1 MIKIKRR
8 IVLLIALTLFGWPAL
23 GQAAES
29 SSAQQPRSGGELV
42 FAVGELPPSFDG
54 HRETTFGMLHPVAPH
69 YSTLLRFDP
78 QNYPKIVGD
87 VAERWSFSRDGL
99 TATFTLRKGI
109 KFHDGTPLT
118 ARDVKASYDKII
130 FPPEGVASARKASFA
145 MVDKI
150 EAPDDATVVFRLKHI
165 AASFLAN
172 LASPWNFIYSAERLK
187 KDPRWYEKNILGSGP
202 FIFGEHVAGSHW
214 TGKRN
219 PNYFMAGRPYLDGFR
234 AVFIRDTAPRVAAV
248 RSGQVIVEFRGFNP
262 AARNDI
268 VKALGNKAT
277 VQESPWACNILVALN
292 NEKKPFNDVRVRR
305 ALNLAIDRNEASK
318 ALSQISVMKYIGGA
332 FRPGSEFATPPAELT
347 KLAGFGKDIET
358 SRKEARRLLKEAAVP
373 EGFSFVL
380 KNRNVKEPYEVSGVF
395 LVDQW
400 RKIGLNVTHTPQEG
414 GPYFNDLRQGNFDAG
429 VDFACDFMDEPD
441 LYLLKY
447 VSTERSPIN
456 YSRYKDGTLDELYER
471 QSRMLDVKDRLPLL
485 RQMERRAI
493 AEQAYQFPFL
503 WWQRIVPHSS
513 RLKGWKIGPS
523 HYVNQD
529 LRDVWLTP

>member
-1 MIKIKRR
+1 
-8 IVLLIALTLFGWPAL
+8 
-23 GQAAES
+23 
-29 SSAQQPRSGGELV
+29 
-42 FAVGELPPSFDG
+42 
-54 HRETTFGMLHPVAPH
+54 
-69 YSTLLRFDP
+69 
-78 QNYPKIVGD
+78 
-87 VAERWSFSRDGL
+87 
-99 TATFTLRKGI
+99 
-109 KFHDGTPLT
+109 
-118 ARDVKASYDKII
+118 
-130 FPPEGVASARKASFA
+130 
-145 MVDKI
+145 
-150 EAPDDATVVFRLKHI
+150 
-165 AASFLAN
+165 
-172 LASPWNFIYSAERLK
+172 
-187 KDPRWYEKNILGSGP
+187 
-202 FIFGEHVAGSHW
+202 
-214 TGKRN
+214 
-219 PNYFMAGRPYLDGFR
+219 
-234 AVFIRDTAPRVAAV
+234 
-248 RSGQVIVEFRGFNP
+248 
-262 AARNDI
+262 

-529 LRDVWLTP
+529 LRDVWLAP